1 MNNEPRK
8 TFIKIYA
15 AKALTPLIKEARRV
29 KYTVTKT
36 DLIATVTDPE
46 NNDALVFKAVLVN
59 RALWGVTFSTAYWND
74 PMAQAPALAAV

>member
-46 NNDALVFKAVLVN
+46 NDNALVFKAVLVN
-59 RALWGVTFSTAYWND
+59 RAMWGVTFSEEYFVD
-74 PMAQAPALAAV
+74 LPARTPY